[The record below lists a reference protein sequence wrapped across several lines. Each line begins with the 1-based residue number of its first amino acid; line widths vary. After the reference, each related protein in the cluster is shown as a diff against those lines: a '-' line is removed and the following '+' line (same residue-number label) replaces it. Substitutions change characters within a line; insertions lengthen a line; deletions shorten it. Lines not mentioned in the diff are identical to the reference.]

1 MGIIV
6 ERATV
11 GSQIPSMPC
20 DLSGGTLS
28 VGEQASSDM
37 LALPLDQSGDVELKL
52 NVMWGGQIVVR
63 GARIL
68 AIVKGEP
75 EYVERF
81 R

>member
-1 MGIIV
+1 
-6 ERATV
+6 
-11 GSQIPSMPC
+11 
-20 DLSGGTLS
+20 
-28 VGEQASSDM
+28 M

-52 NVMWGGQIVVR
+52 DVMWGGQIVVR